1 MKSSKHLK
9 LSEQEGRNIRGLL
22 NRNTRELP
30 NGCIEWTAGFNGN
43 GSPALWTG
51 ERTLQGHRAVV
62 ALEGELPAGLVVRHL
77 CHNKSCLNPQHL
89 LLGTDKDNGQ
99 DESLKHLQA
108 NKDLYLKAKALVNS
122 GFSVMSACYRVGL
135 PYSSLTR
142 RIINETCC

>member
-9 LSEQEGRNIRGLL
+9 LNEQESRNIRGLL

-30 NGCIEWTAGFNGN
+30 NGCIEWTAGFNN
-43 GSPALWTG
+43 GYPALWTG
-51 ERTLQGHRAVV
+51 ERKLQGHRAVV
-62 ALEGELPAGLVVRHL
+62 ALKGEIVSGQIVRHL
-77 CHNKSCLNPQHL
+77 CHNKSCLNALHL
-89 LLGTDKDNGQ
+89 QLGTDKENGQ
-99 DESLKHLQA
+99 DESHKHLQA
-108 NKDLYLKAKALVNS
+108 NKELYLKAKQLVSN